1 MDKKLSDITNSIES
15 DLIDF
20 RMFFKQTIKSDVP
33 LLDVLTRYLIK
44 QKGKEIRPILV
55 FLSAQLFG
63 SINKRSMVAATM
75 IELLHT
81 ATLLHDDVVD
91 KAHSRR
97 GLVSIHNIWNNKAAI
112 LLGDFLLS
120 KGLLIALENK
130 EHTLL
135 EVQSRAVQKMSEG
148 ELRQLKTAGLFNM
161 TEERYYQIIE
171 EKTASLIATC
181 CECGA
186 VSTTDNQEIHSK
198 MYEVGKNIGMAFQIK
213 DDLLDYSQN
222 EIGKPKRNDIVERKV
237 TLPFIKALQYA
248 NESDARLFRKL
259 MKKRKK
265 SSLEV
270 QNIVDFVSNNQGI
283 SQAEKIMM
291 DYASKAKNDLLEI
304 AQSPTAQPLLQLID
318 FIISRSK

>member
-1 MDKKLSDITNSIES
+1 
-15 DLIDF
+15 
-20 RMFFKQTIKSDVP
+20 
-33 LLDVLTRYLIK
+33 
-44 QKGKEIRPILV
+44 
-55 FLSAQLFG
+55 
-63 SINKRSMVAATM
+63 MVAATM

-97 GLVSIHNIWNNKAAI
+97 GFVSIHNIWNNKAAI

-120 KGLLIALENK
+120 KGLLIALENN

-186 VSTTDNQEIHSK
+186 VSTTDDPKIHAK
-198 MYEVGKNIGMAFQIK
+198 MYA
-213 DDLLDYSQN
+213 
-222 EIGKPKRNDIVERKV
+222 IGKKGGTILDDALTNKYTYEELKSAAAKYLGIKESADLNEAKFVSSYDTKVNDAETEKDVLKIYPKAKFFTGKLTHFFGELEIRGLVNLSYFLLYSMDGPDQYKV
-237 TLPFIKALQYA
+237 
-248 NESDARLFRKL
+248 DVD
-259 MKKRKK
+259 
-265 SSLEV
+265 V
-270 QNIVDFVSNNQGI
+270 QNRLCKCTVILTR
-283 SQAEKIMM
+283 EIMT
-291 DYASKAKNDLLEI
+291 KF
-304 AQSPTAQPLLQLID
+304 T
-318 FIISRSK
+318 

>member
-1 MDKKLSDITNSIES
+1 MDIKLSDITSSIEN

-20 RMFFKQTIKSDVP
+20 RSFFKGTIKSDVP
-33 LLDVLTRYLIK
+33 LLDILTRYLIK
-44 QKGKEIRPILV
+44 QKGKEVRPILV

-63 SINKRSMVAATM
+63 SINQRSMVAATM

-97 GLVSIHNIWNNKAAI
+97 GFVSIHNIWNNKAAI

-120 KGLLIALENK
+120 KGLLIALENN

-186 VSTTDNQEIHSK
+186 ISTTDDPEVHAK
-198 MYEVGKNIGMAFQIK
+198 MYAIGKKIGMAFQIK
-213 DDLLDYSQN
+213 DDLLDYSEN

-237 TLPFIKALQYA
+237 TLPFIKALQQA
-248 NESDARLFRKL
+248 NKSDTRLYKKL

-265 SSLEV
+265 SSSEV
-270 QNIVDFVSNNQGI
+270 QQIVDFVSINNGI
-283 SQAEKIMM
+283 SHAEEIMLE
-291 DYASKAKNDLLEI
+291 YATKAKNELLDI
-304 AQSPTAQPLLQLID
+304 ASPTSAGPLLQLID
-318 FIISRSK
+318 FITHRSK

>member
-1 MDKKLSDITNSIES
+1 MDIKLSDITSSIEN

-20 RMFFKQTIKSDVP
+20 RAFYRGTIKSDVP
-33 LLDVLTRYLIK
+33 LLDILTRYLIK
-44 QKGKEIRPILV
+44 QKGKEVRPILV

-63 SINKRSMVAATM
+63 SINQRSMVAATM

-97 GLVSIHNIWNNKAAI
+97 GFVSIHNIWDNKAAI

-120 KGLLIALENK
+120 KGLLIALENN

-186 VSTTDNQEIHSK
+186 VSTTDDPKIHSK
-198 MYEVGKNIGMAFQIK
+198 MYAIGKQIGMAFQIK
-213 DDLLDYSQN
+213 DDLLDYSEN

-237 TLPFIKALQYA
+237 TLPFIKALQNA
-248 NESDARLFRKL
+248 NKSDARLYKKL

-265 SSLEV
+265 SSSEV
-270 QNIVDFVSNNQGI
+270 QQIVDFVSTNNGI
-283 SQAEKIMM
+283 SHAEEIMLE
-291 DYASKAKNDLLEI
+291 YATKAQNELLDI
-304 AQSPTAQPLLQLID
+304 ASPTSAGPLLQLID
-318 FIISRSK
+318 FITYRSK

>member
-1 MDKKLSDITNSIES
+1 MDIKLSDITSSIEN

-20 RMFFKQTIKSDVP
+20 RSFFKGTIKSDVP
-33 LLDVLTRYLIK
+33 LLDILTRYLIK
-44 QKGKEIRPILV
+44 QKGKEVRPILV

-63 SINKRSMVAATM
+63 SINQRSMVAATM

-97 GLVSIHNIWNNKAAI
+97 GFVSIHNIWNNKAAI

-120 KGLLIALENK
+120 KGLLIALENN

-186 VSTTDNQEIHSK
+186 VSTTDDPKIHAK
-198 MYEVGKNIGMAFQIK
+198 MYAIGKKIGMAFQIK
-213 DDLLDYSQN
+213 DDLLDYSEN

-237 TLPFIKALQYA
+237 TLPFIKALQQA
-248 NESDARLFRKL
+248 NKSDARLYKKL

-265 SSLEV
+265 SSSEV
-270 QNIVDFVSNNQGI
+270 QQIVDFVSINNGI
-283 SQAEKIMM
+283 SHAEEIMLE
-291 DYASKAKNDLLEI
+291 YATKAKNELLDI
-304 AQSPTAQPLLQLID
+304 ASPTSAGPLLQLID
-318 FIISRSK
+318 FITHRSK

>member
-1 MDKKLSDITNSIES
+1 MDKKLSDITNSIEN

-20 RMFFKQTIKSDVP
+20 RTFFKQTIKSDVP

-44 QKGKEIRPILV
+44 QKGKEVRPILV

-186 VSTTDNQEIHSK
+186 VSTTDNQEIHSR

-222 EIGKPKRNDIVERKV
+222 EIGKPKRNDIIERKV
-237 TLPFIKALQYA
+237 TLPFIKSLQYA
-248 NESDARLFRKL
+248 NKSDARFFRKL

-265 SSLEV
+265 NTSEV
-270 QNIVDFVSNNQGI
+270 QQIVDFVSSNQGI
-283 SQAEKIMM
+283 LQAEKIMM
-291 DYASKAKNDLLEI
+291 AYASKAKKDLLEVT
-304 AQSPTAQPLLQLID
+304 QSPTTQPLLHLID
-318 FIISRSK
+318 FITTRSK

>member
-20 RMFFKQTIKSDVP
+20 RTFFKQTIKSDVP

-44 QKGKEIRPILV
+44 QKGKEVRPILV

-63 SINKRSMVAATM
+63 SINRRSMVAATM

-186 VSTTDNQEIHSK
+186 VSTTDNQEIHSR

-222 EIGKPKRNDIVERKV
+222 EIGKPKRNDIIERKV

-248 NESDARLFRKL
+248 NKSDARLFRKL

-265 SSLEV
+265 NSSEV
-270 QNIVDFVSNNQGI
+270 QQIVDFVSSNQGI
-283 SQAEKIMM
+283 LQAEKIMM
-291 DYASKAKNDLLEI
+291 AYASKAKNDLLEI
-304 AQSPTAQPLLQLID
+304 AQSPTTQPLLQLID
-318 FIISRSK
+318 FITTRSK

>member
-1 MDKKLSDITNSIES
+1 LDIKLSDITSSIEN

-20 RMFFKQTIKSDVP
+20 RSFFKGIIKSDVP
-33 LLDVLTRYLIK
+33 LLDILTRYLIK
-44 QKGKEIRPILV
+44 QKGKEVRPILV

-63 SINKRSMVAATM
+63 SINQRSMVAATM

-97 GLVSIHNIWNNKAAI
+97 GFVSIHNIWNNKAAI

-120 KGLLIALENK
+120 KGLLIALENN

-186 VSTTDNQEIHSK
+186 VSTTDDLEIHAK
-198 MYEVGKNIGMAFQIK
+198 MYAIGKHIGMAFQIK
-213 DDLLDYSQN
+213 DDLLDYSEN

-237 TLPFIKALQYA
+237 TLPFIKALQHA
-248 NESDARLFRKL
+248 NQSDARLYKKL

-265 SSLEV
+265 RSSEV
-270 QNIVDFVSNNQGI
+270 QQIVDFVSTNKGI
-283 SQAEKIMM
+283 SHAEEIMLE
-291 DYASKAKNDLLEI
+291 YATKAKNELRDI
-304 AQSPTAQPLLQLID
+304 ASSTSAGPLLQLID
-318 FIISRSK
+318 FITHRSK

>member
-1 MDKKLSDITNSIES
+1 MDIKLSDITSSIEN

-20 RMFFKQTIKSDVP
+20 RSFFKGTIKSDVP
-33 LLDVLTRYLIK
+33 LLDILTRYLIK
-44 QKGKEIRPILV
+44 QKGKEVRPILV

-63 SINKRSMVAATM
+63 SINQRSMVAATM

-97 GLVSIHNIWNNKAAI
+97 GFVSIHNIWNNKAAI

-120 KGLLIALENK
+120 KGLLIALENN

-186 VSTTDNQEIHSK
+186 VSTTDDPEIHAK
-198 MYEVGKNIGMAFQIK
+198 MYAIGKKIGMAFQIK
-213 DDLLDYSQN
+213 DDLLDYSEN

-237 TLPFIKALQYA
+237 TLPFIKALKQA
-248 NESDARLFRKL
+248 NKSDARLYRKL

-265 SSLEV
+265 SSSEV
-270 QNIVDFVSNNQGI
+270 QQIVDFVSLNNGI
-283 SQAEKIMM
+283 SHAEEIMLE
-291 DYASKAKNDLLEI
+291 YATKAKNELLDI
-304 AQSPTAQPLLQLID
+304 ASPTSSGPLLQLID
-318 FIISRSK
+318 FITHRSK

>member
-1 MDKKLSDITNSIES
+1 MDIKLSDITSSIES

-20 RMFFKQTIKSDVP
+20 RAFFKGTIKSDVP
-33 LLDVLTRYLIK
+33 LLDTLTRYLIK
-44 QKGKEIRPILV
+44 QKGKEVRPILV

-63 SINKRSMVAATM
+63 SINQRSMIAATM

-97 GLVSIHNIWNNKAAI
+97 GFVSIHNIWNNKAAI

-120 KGLLIALENK
+120 KGLLIALENN

-186 VSTTDNQEIHSK
+186 VSTTDDLEIHAK
-198 MYEVGKNIGMAFQIK
+198 MYAIGKHIGMAFQIK
-213 DDLLDYSQN
+213 DDLLDYSEN

-237 TLPFIKALQYA
+237 TLPFIKALQHA
-248 NESDARLFRKL
+248 NQSDARLYKKL

-265 SSLEV
+265 SSSEV
-270 QNIVDFVSNNQGI
+270 QQIVDFVSTNKGI
-283 SQAEKIMM
+283 SHAEEIMLE
-291 DYASKAKNDLLEI
+291 YANKAKNELRDI
-304 AQSPTAQPLLQLID
+304 ASPTSAGPLLQLID
-318 FIISRSK
+318 FITHRSK

>member
-1 MDKKLSDITNSIES
+1 LDIKLSDITSSIEN
-15 DLIDF
+15 DLIEF
-20 RMFFKQTIKSDVP
+20 RAFFKKTIKSDVP
-33 LLDVLTRYLIK
+33 LLDILTRYLIK
-44 QKGKEIRPILV
+44 QKGKEVRPILV

-63 SINKRSMVAATM
+63 SINQRSMVAATM

-97 GLVSIHNIWNNKAAI
+97 GFVSIHNIWNNKAAI

-120 KGLLIALENK
+120 KGLLIALENN

-186 VSTTDNQEIHSK
+186 VSTTDDPEIHTK
-198 MYEVGKNIGMAFQIK
+198 MYAVGKHIGMAFQIK
-213 DDLLDYSQN
+213 DDLLDYSEN

-237 TLPFIKALQYA
+237 TLPFIKALQHA
-248 NESDARLFRKL
+248 NKSDARLYKKL
-259 MKKRKK
+259 MKKRRK
-265 SSLEV
+265 SSSEV
-270 QNIVDFVSNNQGI
+270 QQIVDFVSVNNGI
-283 SQAEKIMM
+283 SHAEEIMLE
-291 DYASKAKNDLLEI
+291 YATKAKNELRDL
-304 AQSPTAQPLLQLID
+304 ASPASTGPLLQLID
-318 FIISRSK
+318 FITHRSK